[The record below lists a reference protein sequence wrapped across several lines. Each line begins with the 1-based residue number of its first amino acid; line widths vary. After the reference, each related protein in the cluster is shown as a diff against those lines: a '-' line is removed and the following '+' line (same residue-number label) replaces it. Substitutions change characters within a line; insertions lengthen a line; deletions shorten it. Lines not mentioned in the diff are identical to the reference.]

1 MVVQSGLLLDER
13 LKHKLDFSGFT
24 FPDVITMSQQKEQVM
39 QAAGFRTVAP
49 VRDMRPL
56 FDYRDIFFAWGGKD
70 RWCAWVRRQMPDGS
84 FMCACPRDKHYFEV
98 MWELAGLYGVEP
110 VWNDMLHIFERT
122 RFEVDDDVISEIQQR
137 ALRYQAHQGDFYNAA
152 MSIYYGMI
160 AEAYYIGP
168 SGQPTRFGKLVKI
181 NGLYS
186 FLKGGRTV
194 EQAADECR
202 LTNWRSI
209 EEEAHQRH
217 LFLSAPYQRE
227 LREVTDNQRKDGIGY
242 E

>member
-1 MVVQSGLLLDER
+1 MVAQSGLLLDER
-13 LKHKLDFSGFT
+13 LKYKLDFSRFM
-24 FPDVITMSQQKEQVM
+24 FSNVMAASQFREQV
-39 QAAGFRTVAP
+39 ARAKGAKPLAP
-49 VRDMRPL
+49 VRDMRSL
-56 FDYRDIFFAWGGKD
+56 FDHRDIFFAWGSKD
-70 RWCAWVRRQMPDGS
+70 AWCAWVRKWMPDGS
-84 FMCACPRDKHYFEV
+84 MRCAKPLDKHYFEV

-122 RFEVDDDVISEIQQR
+122 RFEVDDDVVSEIQQR

-186 FLKGGRTV
+186 FLKGGRTI

-227 LREVTDNQRKDGIGY
+227 LSEVVNNQRKDSIGH